1 MVWHSVLECATD
13 NRPMRYF
20 FLAAMLFGSLLLNGC
35 SPTFNWRD
43 VRPDQTPLVALFPC
57 KPDQGERVV
66 MLGAKEVTMKMLACD
81 AGGVTFALAY
91 ANMGSPALTG
101 VALAQWKA
109 VTLGHLRAQSV
120 IEQPFALKGA
130 ELSAPPVQVA
140 ARGAHP
146 DGSAVAVQAVWFA
159 AGPVVF
165 QAAVYATVANP
176 AAAEAYFAGLR
187 LP

>member
-1 MVWHSVLECATD
+1 M
-13 NRPMRYF
+13 PYF
-20 FLAAMLFGSLLLNGC
+20 LLAATLFGSLLLNGC

-109 VTLGHLRAQSV
+109 VTLGHLRAQSAV
-120 IEQPFALKGA
+120 EQPFSLKGA